1 VVGRE
6 RTKRKKAHSSRWW
19 CGALRV
25 CFACRF
31 ELPRAG
37 REGKGRQGKEDQ
49 EHCPWPLHLQQ
60 HAGRRQWR
68 RLVFRPYL
76 RYVLYYYTARTSTA
90 TAPFPCEGKKK
101 KEERLWI
108 LAFIA
113 RSDAPPSVRVT
124 PSHASPPLRSARR
137 PRSIRGRK
145 EGDPIPTKPGAESS
159 PTGPAAPAAARFG
172 FAQAQ
177 QLCVRLPVVWTPPHM
192 ARAEESRTPQV
203 RCGGARQ

>member
-1 VVGRE
+1 MLE
-6 RTKRKKAHSSRWW
+6 TAS
-19 CGALRV
+19 
-25 CFACRF
+25 
-31 ELPRAG
+31 
-37 REGKGRQGKEDQ
+37 GKGGPRTL
-49 EHCPWPLHLQQ
+49 PLHLQQ

-76 RYVLYYYTARTSTA
+76 RYVLRTSILLVPVLPLLHFLA
-90 TAPFPCEGKKK
+90 KGKKEE
-101 KEERLWI
+101 EERLWI

-113 RSDAPPSVRVT
+113 RSDAPHHHRSVSLHRT
-124 PSHASPPLRSARR
+124 HRRHSARPDAR
-137 PRSIRGRK
+137 EAFEEGRK